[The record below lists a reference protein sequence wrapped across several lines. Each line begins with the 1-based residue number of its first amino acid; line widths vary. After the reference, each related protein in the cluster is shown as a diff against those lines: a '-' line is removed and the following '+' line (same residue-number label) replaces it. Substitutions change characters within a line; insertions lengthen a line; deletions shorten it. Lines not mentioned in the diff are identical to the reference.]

1 MLPQQHDILF
11 SFLSIM
17 FAVFGIYV
25 FGNVIQ
31 HCREKGGINTPL
43 WGGIFGVLAITCFMM
58 TVHMFSLVQRD
69 QLIFFF
75 STYLWAILFLLFVW
89 GVFFKSNKIE
99 RQSSPIIRAFFF
111 YTTISVLLAGYTNW
125 LPQQRSDPPPKEA
138 AVVGDM
144 TMEEFAEMGRVIIF
158 GAKQV
163 AGQKS
168 IGKGQ
173 CPLCHTFDPGD
184 HMGRCPNL
192 FGVEKRSHDRIKE
205 DRYATSPIAIGEV
218 EPAAGIVK
226 GKWDEIPEEYRRQ
239 NGPDELIGEDYIRE
253 SVMCP
258 TCYVVEKFG
267 KANDTKSPMPII
279 VKPPISL
286 SRVEVNAVIAYL
298 QSKDTPGEF
307 AQVTVPL
314 PQDDAGNTGGAVVE
328 EDSGGDEERPVFVT
342 GNEDIQ
348 TMINTLGC
356 PLCHTIPGI
365 EGAVGELGPRLHE
378 KINAPKRIKDPNYKG
393 KATNTKEYVRESIL
407 CPGCYVVFNEEA
419 GESFPDGLMPTT
431 FSEQLSVQ
439 AIDKLVDFISQ
450 TEPPAGS

>member
-1 MLPQQHDILF
+1 MLPEQHDILF
-11 SFLSIM
+11 SFLAIL
-17 FAVFGIYV
+17 FGVFGIYV
-25 FGNVIQ
+25 FASVIQ
-31 HCREKGGINTPL
+31 NCREREGINGKL
-43 WGGIFGVLAITCFMM
+43 WGGIFGAFAIVCLLM
-58 TVHMFSLVQRD
+58 TIHMFDLVQSD

-75 STYLWAILFLLFVW
+75 STYLWAIILLLFTW
-89 GVFFKSNKIE
+89 GVFYKSNNIE
-99 RQSSPIIRAFFF
+99 SQSPPIIRGFFF
-111 YTTISVLLAGYTNW
+111 WTTVSVLLAGYTNW

-138 AVVGDM
+138 AVVGDL

-192 FGVEKRSHDRIKE
+192 FGVEKRSHERVKE
-205 DRYATSPIAIGEV
+205 DRYATSPVAIGET

-226 GKWDEIPEEYRRQ
+226 GKPADIPEEYRRQ
-239 NGPDELIGEDYIRE
+239 HGPDELIGEDYLRE
-253 SVMCP
+253 SLMCP
-258 TCYVVEKFG
+258 TCYVVEGFG
-267 KANDTKSPMPII
+267 KDGDTKSPMPVIT
-279 VKPPISL
+279 KPPISL
-286 SRVEVNAVIAYL
+286 SRVEVNAVVAYL

-307 AQVTVPL
+307 AAVTVPL
-314 PQDDAGNTGGAVVE
+314 PQDDAGNTGGAVAE
-328 EDSGGDEERPVFVT
+328 APAEDEDRPVFVT
-342 GNEDIQ
+342 GKEDIQ
-348 TMINTLGC
+348 AMINTLGC
-356 PLCHTIPGI
+356 PLCHTIPGV
-365 EGAVGELGPRLHE
+365 EGAVGELGPKLHE

-407 CPGCYVVFNEEA
+407 DPSAYVVFNEEA

-431 FSEQLSVQ
+431 FGEMLSVQ